1 MPWVETP
8 QVSSHYVVR
17 PCQIQQLSVVPLIP
31 GVGDGAKT
39 SSVLFVTKTLELSR
53 LDFLYAVSVQ
63 TPFCA
68 GTKVPFRRE
77 NLGKVPLQV

>member
-1 MPWVETP
+1 MPWVEMP
-8 QVSSHYVVR
+8 KVSSPSVVR

-53 LDFLYAVSVQ
+53 LDFLYAGSVQ
-63 TPFCA
+63 TPF
-68 GTKVPFRRE
+68 GTKVPFRKE
-77 NLGKVPLQV
+77 NLGEVPLQV